1 MAGHTPSV
9 SAKAERALMM
19 AGSSTVAEDLA
30 YSSFVDGSMHRTVE
44 SLFYFNPRQREMLG
58 PIRRSI
64 ERFGSPEIVERGGRL
79 SLTLPKLDAQCL
91 FACHRS
97 RHPGRP
103 VGVVLYLRTEPD
115 VLCILHLAVDPE
127 YGRCGAFGDL
137 EVASRLVN
145 QVRDLGRRIAGVRRV
160 QLPYRA
166 GSGLAVSGPE
176 RR

>member
-1 MAGHTPSV
+1 MPSV
-9 SAKAERALMM
+9 SAEAGRALMK
-19 AGSSTVAEDLA
+19 AGSTTVSGDLA
-30 YSSFVDGSMHRTVE
+30 YSSFVDRSMHRTVE
-44 SLFYFNPRQREMLG
+44 TLFYFNPRQRALME

-79 SLTLPKLDAQCL
+79 SLGLPKLDAQCL
-91 FACHRS
+91 FACDRS

-145 QVRDLGRRIAGVRRV
+145 QVRELGRRIAGVRRV
-160 QLPYRA
+160 QLAYRP
-166 GSGLAVSGPE
+166 GSGLAVSGRE